1 MLLLD
6 TPGFDDSARDN
17 LEVLNEIMS
26 HLYSLALQPE
36 DFAMRGVVFLHDIS
50 ETRFGGSQKKT
61 LGILKALL
69 GDANLGNVVVGTTM
83 WDAKRYKQ
91 QEQRERALQD
101 EQWRGIH
108 KTMRLPHGD
117 KRATE
122 NIIRELLKREP
133 ALLLAQE
140 EMLKPPH
147 TVESTTV
154 GRLAMPEGRLELKNL
169 QREQKEQERAFEAET
184 KRQEALLQKQIQDT
198 KRRFEDHEAQNQE
211 REERQKIKQRVELR
225 ELEEKLRQEF
235 DKGNKK
241 WEAEAKEN
249 ARKREEEEREV
260 VRKQEADLEKKHQQR
275 IKVWEEQM
283 RKHAEEAERL
293 RKALEELQKPP
304 KLTWFQKI
312 FRAIARW
319 FKNFG

>member
-17 LEVLNEIMS
+17 LEVLNEIIS
-26 HLYSLALQPE
+26 HLYSFALQPM

-101 EQWRGIH
+101 EQWRGVH

-117 KRATE
+117 KRAAE

-140 EMLKPPH
+140 EMLEPPH

-154 GRLAMPEGRLELKNL
+154 GKLAMPEGRLELENL
-169 QREQKEQERAFEAET
+169 QREQREQEREFKAET

-198 KRRFEDHEAQNQE
+198 KRKFEDHKAQNQE
-211 REERQKIKQRVELR
+211 REERQKIKQKVELR

-235 DKGNKK
+235 DKGYKK
-241 WEAEAKEN
+241 LEAKGS
-249 ARKREEEEREV
+249 ARKREKEAI
-260 VRKQEADLEKKHQQR
+260 RKLKADLEKKYQQR
-275 IKVWEEQM
+275 IKVREEQM
-283 RKHAEEAERL
+283 WKDAEEAERI
-293 RKALEELQKPP
+293 RRALAKSQKPP
-304 KLTWFQKI
+304 RLTWFQNL

-319 FKNFG
+319 FGLFGLL

>member
-101 EQWRGIH
+101 EQWRGVH

-117 KRATE
+117 KGAAE

-140 EMLKPPH
+140 EILEPPH

-154 GRLAMPEGRLELKNL
+154 GKLAMPEGRLELENL
-169 QREQKEQERAFEAET
+169 QREQREQEREFKAET

-198 KRRFEDHEAQNQE
+198 KRKFEDHEAQNQE
-211 REERQKIKQRVELR
+211 REERQKIKQGVELR

-241 WEAEAKEN
+241 KAKEDT
-249 ARKREEEEREV
+249 RKREEEQEAI
-260 VRKQEADLEKKHQQR
+260 RKLEADLEEKYQQR
-275 IKVWEEQM
+275 IKVREEQI
-283 RKHAEEAERL
+283 RKDAEEAERI
-293 RKALEELQKPP
+293 RRALAESEKPP
-304 KLTWFQKI
+304 KLTLFQKF

-319 FKNFG
+319 FGLFGLL